1 MAKNPYINQTRSELF
16 DSAQNRAGKLLDGPH
31 SDTGHLLLAMA
42 MQLHTAQQ
50 ATRGPGGNLKGSG
63 SLADAYGPRLE
74 LLLRNARYEVL
85 RDAADAVLGPGA
97 ERWLS
102 PGYYTG
108 SPYERGIASDAGLLE
123 VLAELELLRK
133 R

>member
-16 DSAQNRAGKLLDGPH
+16 DSAQKRAGNLLDGPH

-42 MQLHTAQQ
+42 MQLHNADM
-50 ATRGPGGNLKGSG
+50 ATRGPGGQLKGAG
-63 SLADAYGPRLE
+63 SLSDAYAQRLE
-74 LLLRNARYEVL
+74 LLQRNARYEVL
-85 RDAADAVLGPGA
+85 RDAADATLGSKAGA
-97 ERWLS
+97 WLQ
-102 PGYYTG
+102 PGYYDG
-108 SPYERGIASDAGLLE
+108 SQCERGMASDAGLLE

>member
-42 MQLHTAQQ
+42 MELHTSKM
-50 ATRGPGGNLKGSG
+50 ATRGPGGQLKGSG
-63 SLADAYGPRLE
+63 SLVDAYGPRLE

-85 RDAADAVLGPGA
+85 RDAADAVLGAGA

-108 SPYERGIASDAGLLE
+108 SPYERGIESDAGLLE

>member
-16 DSAQNRAGKLLDGPH
+16 DSAQNRAGKLQDGPH

-42 MQLHTAQQ
+42 MQLHNADM
-50 ATRGPGGNLKGSG
+50 ATRGPGGQLKGSG
-63 SLADAYGPRLE
+63 SLSDAYAQRLE
-74 LLLRNARYEVL
+74 LLQRNARYEVL
-85 RDAADAVLGPGA
+85 RDAADATLGSKA
-97 ERWLS
+97 TAWLQ
-102 PGYYTG
+102 PGYYDG
-108 SPYERGIASDAGLLE
+108 SPYQQGMVSDAGLLE

>member
-63 SLADAYGPRLE
+63 SLVDAYGPRLE
-74 LLLRNARYEVL
+74 LLQRNARYEVL
-85 RDAADAVLGPGA
+85 RDAADAVLGSKAGA
-97 ERWLS
+97 WVQ
-102 PGYYTG
+102 PCHYDG
-108 SPYERGIASDAGLLE
+108 SPCERGMASDAGLLE

>member
-16 DSAQNRAGKLLDGPH
+16 DSAQNRAGHLLDGPH

-42 MQLHTAQQ
+42 MQLHDATM
-50 ATRGPGGNLKGSG
+50 ATRNPQGKLKGAG
-63 SLADAYGPRLE
+63 TLAESYASRIE
-74 LLLRNARYEVL
+74 LLQRNARYEVL
-85 RDAADAVLGPGA
+85 RDAADAVLGNKA
-97 ERWLS
+97 TAWLQ
-102 PGYYTG
+102 PGYYDG
-108 SPYERGIASDAGLLE
+108 SPCDRGMASDAGLLE